1 ATLAATPGGAAGG
14 DVTIDAGAVRL
25 LNATGAAD
33 GCATAGLCGQAANLN
48 INATTLSLGANAVR
62 ATGIT
67 AGVTL
72 AARDGIYV
80 EGKGS
85 FSTGNAALTLQA

>member
-1 ATLAATPGGAAGG
+1 SQGAHRFNDLVLDTATLAATPGGAAGG

-67 AGVTL
+67 AG
-72 AARDGIYV
+72 
-80 EGKGS
+80 
-85 FSTGNAALTLQA
+85 